1 MSYFDTK
8 SSQSCKKCRKKVG
21 KVAKITA
28 KRLEK
33 LQKVTIIWVEKLQIR
48 GMGARTMKIK
58 MCGITTPADVAAVN
72 EVRPDYIGMVMYFPK
87 SKRNV
92 SAETAR
98 NLLADLRDDVKKA
111 AVVVSPGA
119 EQIAEISELGFDVIQ
134 IHGQIEDELIE
145 NSHLPVWKAFNVK
158 DMDTYPHYQD
168 LSNVTGYVFD
178 AGEPGSGK
186 TFDWNSLTDID
197 RDGRLFVL
205 AGGLT
210 PDNVERAIKQVHPDV
225 VDVSSGIEYDEVD
238 GIQKPGKDPEKMRRM
253 KNAAGE

>member
-1 MSYFDTK
+1 
-8 SSQSCKKCRKKVG
+8 
-21 KVAKITA
+21 
-28 KRLEK
+28 
-33 LQKVTIIWVEKLQIR
+33 
-48 GMGARTMKIK
+48 MKIK

-92 SAETAR
+92 SVDTAR
-98 NLLADLRDDVKKA
+98 RLLEELKEDVQKV
-111 AVVVSPGA
+111 AVVVSPDA
-119 EQIAEISELGFDVIQ
+119 EQIAEIAEMGFDVIQ
-134 IHGQIEDELIE
+134 IHGQVSDEIIE
-145 NSHLPVWKAFNVK
+145 SAHLPVWKAFNVK
-158 DMDTYPHYQD
+158 DMDMYPHYQS
-168 LSNVTGYVFD
+168 LSNVAGYVFD

-186 TFDWNSLTDID
+186 TFDWNGLNEIE

-205 AGGLT
+205 AGGLA
-210 PDNVERAIKQVHPDV
+210 PDNVERAINQVHPDV